1 MKKFI
6 DFSDLNERVVNVA
19 QRKKQARRM
28 EVLAKSS
35 AFQAKKKRSL
45 MRVRNSQK
53 LLLVAKK
60 QTLMNFR
67 KKAYPNYNDMSM
79 PQKVKA
85 DQIIMQRFGRKIDKI
100 SKKVAKKLKAKE
112 ADRIAKLKSG
122 AGEKE

>member
-1 MKKFI
+1 M
-6 DFSDLNERVVNVA
+6 A
-19 QRKKQARRM
+19 
-28 EVLAKSS
+28 VLAKSS

-45 MRVRNSQK
+45 MKVRSSQK

-85 DQIIMQRFGRKIDKI
+85 DQIIMQRFGAKIDKI
-100 SKKVAKKLKAKE
+100 SKKVAKKLKSKE
-112 ADRIAKLKSG
+112 SERIKKLK
-122 AGEKE
+122 ATAAEKKY

>member
-1 MKKFI
+1 MKKFRE
-6 DFSDLNERVVNVA
+6 FSDLNERVVNIA

-28 EVLAKSS
+28 AVLAKSS

-45 MRVRNSQK
+45 MKVRNSQK

-67 KKAYPNYNDMSM
+67 KKAYPNYNDMSI

-85 DQIIMQRFGRKIDKI
+85 DQIIMQRFGAKIDKI
-100 SKKVAKKLKAKE
+100 SKKVAKKLKSKE
-112 ADRIAKLKSG
+112 SERIKKLK
-122 AGEKE
+122 ATAAEKK

>member
-1 MKKFI
+1 MNKFR

-28 EVLAKSS
+28 AVLAKSS

-45 MRVRNSQK
+45 MRVRSSQK

-67 KKAYPNYNDMSM
+67 KKTYPNYNDMSM

-85 DQIIMQRFGRKIDKI
+85 DQIIMHRFGPKIDKI
-100 SKKVAKKLKAKE
+100 AKKVAKKLKAKD

-122 AGEKE
+122 AGERE

>member
-1 MKKFI
+1 MNKFR

-28 EVLAKSS
+28 AVLAKSS
-35 AFQAKKKRSL
+35 AFQAKKKRTM
-45 MRVRNSQK
+45 MRVRSSQK

-67 KKAYPNYNDMSM
+67 KKAYPNYNDMSI

-85 DQIIMQRFGRKIDKI
+85 DQIVMQRFGPKIDKVA
-100 SKKVAKKLKAKE
+100 KKVAKKLKSKE
-112 ADRIAKLKSG
+112 AERVAKLKAS
-122 AGEKE
+122 ADEKE

>member
-1 MKKFI
+1 MKKFKE
-6 DFSDLNERVVNVA
+6 FSDLNERIFNIA

-28 EVLAKSS
+28 AIIAKSS
-35 AFQAKKKRSL
+35 AFIRKKKRT
-45 MRVRNSQK
+45 MMKIRNSAK

-67 KKAYPNYNDMSM
+67 KKVFPNYKDLPI

-85 DQIIMQRFGRKIDKI
+85 DQIIMQRFGKKIDKV

-112 ADRIAKLKSG
+112 AERVAKLKSG
-122 AGEKE
+122 EGERQ

>member
-1 MKKFI
+1 MKKFRE
-6 DFSDLNERVVNVA
+6 FSDLNERVVNIA

-28 EVLAKSS
+28 AVLAKSS

-45 MRVRNSQK
+45 MKVRNSQK

-85 DQIIMQRFGRKIDKI
+85 DQIIMQRFGAKIDKI
-100 SKKVAKKLKAKE
+100 SKKVAKKLKSKE
-112 ADRIAKLKSG
+112 S
-122 AGEKE
+122 

>member
-1 MKKFI
+1 MKKFTE
-6 DFSDLNERVVNVA
+6 FSDLNERVVNIA

-28 EVLAKSS
+28 AVLAKSS

-67 KKAYPNYNDMSM
+67 KKAYPNYDDMSM

-85 DQIIMQRFGRKIDKI
+85 DQIIMQRFGPKIDKI
-100 SKKVAKKLKAKE
+100 AKKVAKKLKAKE
-112 ADRIAKLKSG
+112 SERVKKLKSG
-122 AGEKE
+122 AGEKQ

>member
-1 MKKFI
+1 MKKFKE
-6 DFSDLNERVVNVA
+6 FSDLDERVVNIA

-28 EVLAKSS
+28 AILAKSA
-35 AFQAKKKRSL
+35 AFIRKKKRTM
-45 MRVRNSQK
+45 MRIRNSAK

-67 KKAYPNYNDMSM
+67 KKAFPNYKDMPI

-85 DQIIMQRFGRKIDKI
+85 DQIAMQRFGAKIDKI

-112 ADRIAKLKSG
+112 SERIKKLKAG
-122 AGEKE
+122 AAEKK

>member
-1 MKKFI
+1 MKKFRE
-6 DFSDLNERVVNVA
+6 FSDLDERVVNIA

-28 EVLAKSS
+28 AILAKSS
-35 AFQAKKKRSL
+35 AFIRKKKRT
-45 MRVRNSQK
+45 MMKIRNSAK

-67 KKAYPNYNDMSM
+67 KKLYPSYKDMSI

-85 DQIIMQRFGRKIDKI
+85 DQIVMQRFGKKIDKV

-112 ADRIAKLKSG
+112 AERVAKLK
-122 AGEKE
+122 AGEDEKQ

>member
-1 MKKFI
+1 MNKFR

-28 EVLAKSS
+28 AVLAKSS

-60 QTLMNFR
+60 QID
-67 KKAYPNYNDMSM
+67 YP
-79 PQKVKA
+79 
-85 DQIIMQRFGRKIDKI
+85 
-100 SKKVAKKLKAKE
+100 
-112 ADRIAKLKSG
+112 
-122 AGEKE
+122 